1 MTNPAVIAQS
11 GVSDAS
17 SFFNELLTRPYV
29 QQFVVGPHIYC
40 ADVSGSAYATS
51 GQALYSKLDST
62 FGYLNL
68 QGEAELLQAQSE
80 PYKLQRSGL

>member
-1 MTNPAVIAQS
+1 MTDPAIVAKS

-29 QQFVVGPHIYC
+29 QQFIVGPHIYC
-40 ADVSGSAYATS
+40 GDVSGSTYATA
-51 GQALYSKLDST
+51 GQALYSKLDTT

-68 QGEAELLQAQSE
+68 QGVLL
-80 PYKLQRSGL
+80 PGHTPKLTKIFKNP